1 MFGNI
6 EACSRLRL
14 MLGGRPGDGFAGVDA
29 VGGIGRGERP
39 LHLGRHAGRTRF
51 GCWGGGVAA

>member
-29 VGGIGRGERP
+29 DGGIGRGERP
-39 LHLGRHAGRTRF
+39 LHLAVTCRADTVRLLVR
-51 GCWGGGVAA
+51 GG